1 MIKNVV
7 EEYLSIMFNMDE
19 IQQNGETIA
28 GALRSYLGSVVGAA
42 VRSLRRGRP
51 HHAAAARIHHMPPT
65 VPQADRACVHRD
77 YCVCVVFDN
86 YKYSTAAASVGW
98 MDGVNTNDLFSSQ

>member
-1 MIKNVV
+1 
-7 EEYLSIMFNMDE
+7 MFNMDE

-51 HHAAAARIHHMPPT
+51 HHAAASTHTSHATYSPT
-65 VPQADRACVHRD
+65 SRPCLCTQRLLR
-77 YCVCVVFDN
+77 VC
-86 YKYSTAAASVGW
+86 
-98 MDGVNTNDLFSSQ
+98 GV

>member
-42 VRSLRRGRP
+42 VTAAWTSAPRGRQ
-51 HHAAAARIHHMPPT
+51 HAYITCHLQSHKQT
-65 VPQADRACVHRD
+65 VLVYTEIIACVW
-77 YCVCVVFDN
+77 CLITI
-86 YKYSTAAASVGW
+86 SIAPPPPLLAGW
-98 MDGVNTNDLFSSQ
+98 MA